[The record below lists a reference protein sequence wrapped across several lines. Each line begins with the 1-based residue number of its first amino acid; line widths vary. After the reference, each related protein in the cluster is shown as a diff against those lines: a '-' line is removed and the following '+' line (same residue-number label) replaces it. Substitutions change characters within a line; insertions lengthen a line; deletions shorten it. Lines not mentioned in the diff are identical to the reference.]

1 MKKFLYSQYD
11 KEAQFFNHVQ
21 MSEIEPK
28 EFAENIRRS
37 IVLSRDPNAI
47 RAVAN
52 CKLVEL
58 GTFDDETGKFDILKK
73 PVEIFDCQK
82 FISKRIE
89 EDERNRKSKK

>member
-21 MSEIEPK
+21 MSEIDPK

-37 IVLSRDPNAI
+37 IVLSRDPNAV

-52 CKLVEL
+52 CHLVNL

-73 PVEIFDCQK
+73 PVVIFDCQK
-82 FISKRIE
+82 FINKRVD
-89 EDERNRKSKK
+89 DEQRKLKQQK